1 MRNFPL
7 LKSLVTSTMEIKC
20 LSQFSPSQN
29 VDEDEEM
36 EDFVNA
42 QPPQC
47 PPLLPQNVQLDSVPN
62 FVGKSMLD
70 MVFRK
75 LCALSHATQLYLGRT
90 SEATT

>member
-47 PPLLPQNVQLDSVPN
+47 PPLYLKMFNWTPCPISLAS
-62 FVGKSMLD
+62 
-70 MVFRK
+70 
-75 LCALSHATQLYLGRT
+75 LCWTWYLGSYVHCLMQLNYT
-90 SEATT
+90 